1 MTAAI
6 PNQEV
11 VYNKNRPLERVF
23 RNATARVLD
32 FLIVQQGLDYSPAE
46 ISRITEIP
54 LRTVQKVVPHLLQR
68 GIIKPTRTVGNTTM
82 YVLNPESTT
91 AKVLRQLVISEINEN
106 IDNAQREH
114 QRTKQL
120 KEKLNSP

>member
-1 MTAAI
+1 MSEHA
-6 PNQEV
+6 PNPEV
-11 VYNKNRPLERVF
+11 VYSKNTPLERIF

-54 LRTVQKVVPHLLQR
+54 LRTVQKVIPHLLQR
-68 GIIKPTRTVGNTTM
+68 GLIKSNRSVGNTTM
-82 YVLNPESTT
+82 YVLNPESRT
-91 AKVLRQLVISEINEN
+91 AKVLRQLIISEVNED
-106 IDNAQREH
+106 IDNTQREH
-114 QRTKQL
+114 QRTKRL